1 MSRRGDKPSIRLANK
16 TRVKIRTATRAG
28 SSAASRPP
36 LRELPLSLR
45 DLKRGRA
52 LTDEQAVDAL
62 RWLQDVIDDAA
73 NAAGV
78 E

>member
-1 MSRRGDKPSIRLANK
+1 MTLTMERPTKKERRARKSFEARGSRGAK
-16 TRVKIRTATRAG
+16 
-28 SSAASRPP
+28 RPP
-36 LRELPLSLR
+36 LRDLPPSLR

-52 LTDEQAVDAL
+52 LTDDQAIDAL

-73 NAAGV
+73 AAAGV